1 MSLPDESDK
10 RSRLAYDA
18 TNMCIQ
24 CGYCLPACPTY
35 ASMGVESAS
44 PRGRINLVRLAA
56 EGKIDIAEDLAKPI
70 DLCLGCRACEPA
82 CPVNVPYGRILEAAK
97 EVIRTDK
104 TEKKAFHSGDR
115 IERWALNKL
124 FPYPQRLRIA
134 GNAVWL
140 YQAFRLDRFVRSTG
154 VLTKISARLAQ
165 FERALPRLEKPIHR
179 IKWGKVIPAK
189 GQKKMRISFF
199 AGCIM
204 DALMNK
210 TNRLTIELLTSV
222 GCEVIIPERQN
233 CCGALHSHQG
243 RMEEAR
249 TLAKA
254 NIAAFE
260 QSGSSWYIHN
270 AGGCGAM
277 LGEYDHLF
285 AEDET
290 WAQRAKEFSR
300 KSKDISEILVEL
312 GPVPFVKPW
321 SGGPITYQ
329 DSCHLRNVQRVYQA
343 PRLLLQSIPGA
354 SFVEMEDS
362 ASCCASGGIY
372 NLVHYEES
380 MNILDEKMV
389 KVDHTRATTIVTGN
403 PGCLLQMRIGIDRR
417 GDTGRVRALH
427 LVEVLAEACGLDP

>member
-1 MSLPDESDK
+1 
-10 RSRLAYDA
+10 
-18 TNMCIQ
+18 MCIQ

-56 EGKIDIAEDLAKPI
+56 EGKINLAEDLAKPI

-82 CPVNVPYGRILEAAK
+82 CPVNVPYGHILEAAK
-97 EVIRTDK
+97 EAIHADK
-104 TEKKAFHSGDR
+104 AEKRDFHSGDR
-115 IERWALNKL
+115 IERWALNKI
-124 FPYPQRLRIA
+124 FPYPRRLRLA

-140 YQAFRLDRFVRSTG
+140 YQTFGLDRFVRSTG
-154 VLTKISARLAQ
+154 VLPKISARLAQ
-165 FERALPRLEKPIHR
+165 FERVLPRVERPIR
-179 IKWGKVIPAK
+179 RTKRGKVVPAK
-189 GQKKMRISFF
+189 GKKKMSVSFF

-243 RMEEAR
+243 RLEDAR

-260 QSGSSWYIHN
+260 QSGSSWYVNN

-277 LGEYDHLF
+277 LREYDHLL
-285 AEDET
+285 AKDEA
-290 WAQRAKEFSR
+290 WAQRAKEFSG

-312 GPVPFVKPW
+312 GPLPFAKKW
-321 SGGPITYQ
+321 SGGSITYQ
-329 DSCHLRNVQRVYQA
+329 DSCHLRNVQRVHQA

-372 NLVHYEES
+372 NLVHFAES
-380 MNILDEKMV
+380 MKILDEKMV
-389 KVDHTRATTIVTGN
+389 KADNTKATAIVTGN
-403 PGCLLQMRIGIDRR
+403 PGCLLQLRIGIDRR

-427 LVEVLAEACGLDP
+427 LVEILAEACGLDK